1 MKAKDKGWIID
12 FIRIKEA
19 GLDFAYC
26 RGDIKSAHKIEENI
40 KTLRAMYKNLTLATA
55 CKKRQV

>member
-1 MKAKDKGWIID
+1 MMKTKDKEWIVD

-26 RGDIKSAHKIEENI
+26 RGDIEAAHKIEEDI
-40 KTLRAMYKNLTLATA
+40 ESLRVMYAKT
-55 CKKRQV
+55 